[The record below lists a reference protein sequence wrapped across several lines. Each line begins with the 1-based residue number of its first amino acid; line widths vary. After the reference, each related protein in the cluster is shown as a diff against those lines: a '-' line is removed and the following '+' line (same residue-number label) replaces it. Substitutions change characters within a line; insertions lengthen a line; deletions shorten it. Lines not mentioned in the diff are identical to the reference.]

1 MHAQAS
7 LAAEIKCWHDVSVHI
22 ASPGMV
28 ATELLLGGE
37 AKDARARKFINI
49 LAEDADTV
57 AAWLV
62 PRMRGVR
69 GNGKYF
75 KCAPGFPKR
84 VP

>member
-1 MHAQAS
+1 MQAS
-7 LAAEIKCWHDVSVHI
+7 IAAEIKCWHDVSVHI

-28 ATELLLGGE
+28 ATQLLLGGSKK
-37 AKDARARKFINI
+37 APRARKIVNI

-75 KCAPGFPKR
+75 KWVANPK
-84 VP
+84 P